1 MLSTEAGQLGLMPD
15 FEGLVSARLKGL
27 PFVLK
32 LSNSYRSVKGRGRI
46 SARCGVGREENV
58 FMVIQVRHTGLAEM
72 EKRDK
77 I

>member
-1 MLSTEAGQLGLMPD
+1 MLSSEAGQLGLMPD

-32 LSNSYRSVKGRGRI
+32 LSSSYRSVKGRQGQD
-46 SARCGVGREENV
+46 RCRVGREENV